1 MHAEPSGSVGAPAS
15 LAWAAIG
22 RHTNASGGMASAAP
36 DADDV
41 DDEDDVPQPPSS
53 TQRHAK
59 PQHRPG
65 RYGWLTIM
73 VHKK

>member
-1 MHAEPSGSVGAPAS
+1 
-15 LAWAAIG
+15 
-22 RHTNASGGMASAAP
+22 MASAAP

-65 RYGWLTIM
+65 RYVWLTIM